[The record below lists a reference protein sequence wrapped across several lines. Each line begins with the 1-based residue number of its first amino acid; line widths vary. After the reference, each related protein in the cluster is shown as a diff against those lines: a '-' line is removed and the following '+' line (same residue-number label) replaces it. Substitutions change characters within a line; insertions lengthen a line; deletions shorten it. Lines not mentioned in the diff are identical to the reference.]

1 MAAKKKSNKTD
12 GEKSLLTMA
21 ANSDLS
27 KDDVTRYLE
36 GQSELDLL
44 RFITCGSV
52 DDGKSTLIGR
62 LLYEAQLI
70 FDDQIAALQ
79 RDSKTQGTQG
89 GDIDF
94 ALLVDGLA
102 AEREQGIT
110 IDVAYRFFNTDR
122 RKFIVADTPGH
133 EQYTRNMATGAST
146 ADVAVIL
153 VDASQGILTQ
163 TKRHSFIASLL
174 GIRHVVLAVNKM
186 DLVAFDE
193 SVFRN
198 IDSEYTKLCE
208 RFNFETVTPIPLSAL
223 KGDNVITRSKNTTW
237 YHGPTLLGFLETV
250 DLRRKEGGALRF
262 PVQWVNR
269 PNASFRGFSG
279 TVAAGVAT
287 KGQSIR
293 ALPSGETANIRD
305 IVLFEQ
311 SLDDAPEGSSVTLT
325 LDREIDLS
333 RGDVITS
340 VDSPCEVADQFEA
353 ELVWMDGEQGYA
365 GRQYHFQL
373 GTSRANASITS
384 LKLKYNINTFE
395 ELSAKSLELNDI
407 ATVKITLDHAIAFE
421 AYETNKTMGAFV
433 LIDRYTNATVAAGML
448 KFALRR
454 ASNIHRQSESV
465 NRTSRERLAGHKGH
479 VVWLTGLSGSGK
491 STIANHAAE
500 VLHGQGVRTFIL
512 DGDNIRHGLSK
523 DLGFTDADRIENIRR
538 IGEVAKLM
546 LDAGIVV
553 ITAFISPFRAERD
566 LVRQLFSAEDF
577 DEVFVSASL
586 GAAESRDPKGL
597 YRKARAGELPNFT
610 GIDSA
615 YEVPVH
621 PELILDTEGQSVE
634 QNTEKLVELIESK
647 IR

>member
-1 MAAKKKSNKTD
+1 VVAKKKSSKTG
-12 GEKSLLTMA
+12 GESSLLTMA

-89 GDIDF
+89 GEIDF

-193 SVFRN
+193 SAFRK

-237 YHGPTLLGFLETV
+237 YRGPTLLGFLETV
-250 DLRRKEGGALRF
+250 DISRKEGVALRF

-269 PNASFRGFSG
+269 PNANFRGFSG

-293 ALPSGETANIRD
+293 ALPSGETARIKD
-305 IVLFEQ
+305 IVLFER

-340 VDSPCEVADQFEA
+340 VDSPCEVAEQFEA
-353 ELVWMDGEQGYA
+353 ELVWMDGEHGYA

-384 LKLKYNINTFE
+384 LKSKYNINTFE

-421 AYETNKTMGAFV
+421 AYEANKTMGAFV

-465 NRTSRERLAGHKGH
+465 DRASRERLAGHKGH

-491 STIANHAAE
+491 STIANHVTE
-500 VLHGQGVRTFIL
+500 VLHAQGVRTFIL

-553 ITAFISPFRAERD
+553 ITAFISPFRAERE
-566 LVRQLFSAEDF
+566 LARQLFNAEDF

-586 GAAESRDPKGL
+586 REAENRDPKGL
-597 YRKARAGELPNFT
+597 YKKARAGELPNFT
-610 GIDSA
+610 GIDSD
-615 YEVPVH
+615 YEAPMH
-621 PELILDTEGQSVE
+621 PDLILDTEEQSIE
-634 QNTEKLVELIESK
+634 ENTEQLMTLIESR